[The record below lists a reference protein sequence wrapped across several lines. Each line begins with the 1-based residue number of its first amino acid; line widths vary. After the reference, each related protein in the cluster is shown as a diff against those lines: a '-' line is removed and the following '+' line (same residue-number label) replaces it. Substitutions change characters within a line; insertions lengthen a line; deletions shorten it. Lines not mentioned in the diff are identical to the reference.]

1 MHKAVRTVMNTSVI
15 LLYCYTEDVI
25 KYLFCGAFSLLFSS
39 KTKTEQ
45 KHTHCTVPNIWFVA
59 IALSVNLFSDRYEFF

>member
-45 KHTHCTVPNIWFVA
+45 KHTHCTQHLVCSHCTECEFV
-59 IALSVNLFSDRYEFF
+59 LGQV